1 MIGML
6 TGIVSYKSSST
17 ILLDVHDVG
26 YKLLLP
32 ELLFQESIL
41 GERKTYYT
49 YTYVREDALELFGFH
64 EPEDLVLFEKLI
76 SVSGI
81 GPRTA
86 LNIFSVGSRQDILSA
101 IERSDTA
108 FFKSVPRLGAKNAQK
123 LIIELRGKL
132 EEDTLSQVST
142 ENSDVVQALE
152 AFGFKQVEIISAL
165 KDVEGTPEEKI
176 KKVLKKLGR

>member
-6 TGIVSYKSSST
+6 TGIISYKGNSV

-26 YKLLLP
+26 YKILLP
-32 ELLFQESIL
+32 SILFQQTIL

-49 YTYVREDALELFGFH
+49 YTYVREDALELFGFN
-64 EPEDLVLFEKLI
+64 EPEDLTLFEKLI

-86 LNIFSVGSRQDILSA
+86 LNIFSVGSRNDILSA

-132 EEDTLSQVST
+132 EEDSISQIST
-142 ENSDVVQALE
+142 ENAEVVQALE
-152 AFGFKQVEIISAL
+152 AFGFKQIEILSAL
-165 KDVEGTPEEKI
+165 KDVEGTTEEKI
-176 KKVLKKLGR
+176 KNVLKKLGR

>member
-132 EEDTLSQVST
+132 AEDTLSQVST
-142 ENSDVVQALE
+142 ENADVVQALE
-152 AFGFKQVEIISAL
+152 MFGFKQGEIIVAL
-165 KDVEGTPEEKI
+165 KDVEGSTEEKI
-176 KKVLKKLGR
+176 KKALKKLGK